1 MMNTIDPRQTST
13 TGIPNVTTDLL
24 YRGPTG
30 IKPFNPFELQPH
42 NPPVAYPKDAKEFL
56 ERRIKELRELVR
68 GLKSQLVNA
77 ENELYE
83 HEKDLNKL
91 VS

>member
-1 MMNTIDPRQTST
+1 MNTIDPRQTS
-13 TGIPNVTTDLL
+13 IATDLL

-30 IKPFNPFELQPH
+30 IEPFNPNFELQPH
-42 NPPVAYPKDAKEFL
+42 NFPVAYPKDAKEFL